1 MNIGRLVPQISY
13 YLYTYGQLVRRREI
27 NLGDKVNFTV
37 PTGNFGD
44 ILAGYY
50 AEKLGLPINKLIC
63 ASNENNVLTDFF
75 AKGEYDKRRKF
86 HLTNAPAMD
95 ILVSSNLERLLF
107 DLYDKDNEKI
117 ASLMNQLT
125 QRGHYQVD
133 KEVLDK
139 LQTIFAAGFAT
150 EDEVKEEIAKN
161 IPLKRMGNTQDVANV
176 VKFLASGDSAYITGQ
191 VINVDGGMVM

>member
-1 MNIGRLVPQISY
+1 MKTTFL
-13 YLYTYGQLVRRREI
+13 
-27 NLGDKVNFTV
+27 
-37 PTGNFGD
+37 
-44 ILAGYY
+44 
-50 AEKLGLPINKLIC
+50 
-63 ASNENNVLTDFF
+63 LTF

-139 LQTIFAAGFAT
+139 LQTILRL
-150 EDEVKEEIAKN
+150 VCH
-161 IPLKRMGNTQDVANV
+161 
-176 VKFLASGDSAYITGQ
+176 
-191 VINVDGGMVM
+191 